1 MKHHRCMVRLPLVI
15 DAAMH
20 TGGLVLANYILLRE
34 FFIVLGSDQDDLLCN
49 DLYEESNMQLTMHLS
64 GLP

>member
-1 MKHHRCMVRLPLVI
+1 MHGEASPRHRRCYAHRGSGAGV
-15 DAAMH
+15 
-20 TGGLVLANYILLRE
+20 ANYILLRE

-49 DLYEESNMQLTMHLS
+49 DWYEESNMQLAMPLS